1 MAMPYRQFQ
10 VLSEAEV
17 RRQRRLQ
24 VNACMAARSAQ
35 FEGKAFEKMIKGLS
49 DGE

>member
-1 MAMPYRQFQ
+1 MPYRQFR

-24 VNACMAARSAQ
+24 VNACMAARSTKFDGNR
-35 FEGKAFEKMIKGLS
+35 FERMIKGLS

>member
-1 MAMPYRQFQ
+1 MPLPQFR
-10 VLSEAEV
+10 VLSEAEA
-17 RRQRRLQ
+17 RNQRRAQ

-35 FEGKAFEKMIKGLS
+35 MEAKHFEKMMKGLAV

>member
-1 MAMPYRQFQ
+1 MPLPQFR
-10 VLSEAEV
+10 VLSEAEA
-17 RRQRRLQ
+17 RSQRRAQ

-35 FEGKAFEKMIKGLS
+35 MEGKDFEKLIKGLAA

>member
-1 MAMPYRQFQ
+1 MPLRQFR
-10 VLSEAEV
+10 VLSEAEA

-35 FEGKAFEKMIKGLS
+35 FDGKDFERMLKGLANG
-49 DGE
+49 D